1 AYSNKEKK
9 IEESAARVKE
19 ILTKAS
25 EENRSLTQSEAD
37 EINRIKT
44 EMLNT
49 AVNVMSESEAEQA
62 AIMERMR
69 ANATNLSAKQA
80 ADVVKNSIKQRDE
93 TVKSANE
100 EYNERLKLAAQL
112 RAEGG

>member
-1 AYSNKEKK
+1 
-9 IEESAARVKE
+9 
-19 ILTKAS
+19 
-25 EENRSLTQSEAD
+25 
-37 EINRIKT
+37 
-44 EMLNT
+44 MLNT

-69 ANATNLSAKQA
+69 VNATNLSAKQA

-93 TVKSANE
+93 TVISANE

-112 RAEGG
+112 RAEGGKENEELANKV